1 MKQLKNK
8 IKCMLSYSIYNG
20 ELHFYYLAAFHEVI
34 ALFLFTVAKRSIFP
48 YEYSKPFKTNK
59 IKAVIKLGHMK
70 HSRALAL

>member
-34 ALFLFTVAKRSIFP
+34 ALFLFTVAKRSIFHINTQNL
-48 YEYSKPFKTNK
+48 SKQT
-59 IKAVIKLGHMK
+59 
-70 HSRALAL
+70 R